1 VEQVLQH
8 FEKAVRDSAGA
19 AYRVYV
25 YGRSRPGD
33 TWQGWLVFERMTDG
47 RRFSTGVETTQP
59 SSQAIVY
66 WAGGLSE
73 AYFEGALQ
81 RAKKPVSAGSR
92 TVRVPP
98 PVVGGDRETRR
109 SRLAVLEREVLDCF
123 RRHDTRR
130 LTTQTL
136 FDELPHSHADVV
148 RALEDLEKQGGLVDR
163 RTEEGSDWVFLA
175 DAAPPVR

>member
-1 VEQVLQH
+1 MEQVLQH

-33 TWQGWLVFERMTDG
+33 TWQGWLVFERMGDG

-73 AYFEGALQ
+73 AYFEGALR
-81 RAKKPVSAGSR
+81 RAMKPAAIESR
-92 TVRVPP
+92 TLRVPP
-98 PVVGGDRETRR
+98 PVVSGDRDIHRK
-109 SRLAVLEREVLDCF
+109 RLASLEREVLDCF

-136 FDELPHSHADVV
+136 FDELPHANADVV

-163 RTEEGSDWVFLA
+163 RTEEGSDWVFLT
-175 DAAPPVR
+175 DANA